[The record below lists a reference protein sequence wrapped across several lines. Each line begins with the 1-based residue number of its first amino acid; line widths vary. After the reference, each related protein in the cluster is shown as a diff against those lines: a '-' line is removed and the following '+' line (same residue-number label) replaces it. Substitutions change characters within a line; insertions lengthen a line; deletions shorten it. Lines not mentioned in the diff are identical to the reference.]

1 MDRSG
6 YAAPMTK
13 VTIQRLGH
21 HGDGIAEGPVY
32 VPLSLPGEEVEGVL
46 DGDKLREGRIVT
58 PSDARVRP
66 PCSHFKSCGGCALQH
81 ASDDFVAAWKV
92 GVVQTALDAQGLT
105 APMRPILTSPPKSRR
120 RAVLS
125 ARRTKKGALVGFH
138 ARASDT
144 IIPIPSCTLLHPD
157 LMAAIPALEQLTM
170 AGASRKGEASFTVS
184 LSQDGVD
191 VAARGVKPMDKS
203 MFLPLVEIA
212 QTHDL
217 ARLTWE
223 EEVVVTRR
231 PPRQRFGMADVV
243 PPAGAFLQATA
254 EGQQALTDA
263 VREAVGNAAQVV
275 DLFAGSGTF
284 SLPLAKTAE
293 VVAVEGDADMMTAL
307 DQGWRRAQG
316 LKRVKT
322 ETRDLFRRPMMP
334 DELDAFD
341 AICIDPPRAGAEAQF
356 REIARSDVPVIAA
369 VSCNPVTFARDA
381 KVLVGA
387 GYTLDWVQVVDQFRW
402 SPHIEIAA
410 RFSK

>member
-1 MDRSG
+1 
-6 YAAPMTK
+6 MTK